1 MDNKNSAIGS
11 RWEDFEKQAFTDEE
25 IKESDL
31 RLKRAFEL
39 LDGELKKYNIPNKPS
54 KDGVARIDG
63 MTVDEYFE
71 KVGLW

>member
-1 MDNKNSAIGS
+1 MGRFWKTSVYRWGNKGKWFKSKKA
-11 RWEDFEKQAFTDEE
+11 
-25 IKESDL
+25 L
-31 RLKRAFEL
+31 EL
-39 LDGELKKYNIPNKPS
+39 LDKELKKYNIPNKPS